1 MEEVVFRSTY
11 SKIFVSVTTVVEL
24 CVHEALDRV
33 FHVVTIF
40 FAEALQHLR
49 SGPVPNSLSLFGGY
63 SCVYQSLG
71 QEQ

>member
-63 SCVYQSLG
+63 SRV
-71 QEQ
+71 